1 MPPSLP
7 LDTRTHA
14 HTRARY
20 RTQRGRPGRPRGRFH
35 GRLGTHTHARRAYF
49 FVGVESTVD
58 VGLAEG
64 AAVPDPKAPP
74 ARVLRS
80 AAQQQRFQTMSDG
93 IIGKIDEMGGR
104 IDELEKSI
112 GDIMQ
117 QAGIEDEGEGEGEG
131 DGDGEGK

>member
-1 MPPSLP
+1 M
-7 LDTRTHA
+7 R
-14 HTRARY
+14 
-20 RTQRGRPGRPRGRFH
+20 
-35 GRLGTHTHARRAYF
+35 
-49 FVGVESTVD
+49 
-58 VGLAEG
+58 GLALTC
-64 AAVPDPKAPP
+64 VRAPT
-74 ARVLRS
+74 
-80 AAQQQRFQTMSDG
+80 QQTRFQTMSDG